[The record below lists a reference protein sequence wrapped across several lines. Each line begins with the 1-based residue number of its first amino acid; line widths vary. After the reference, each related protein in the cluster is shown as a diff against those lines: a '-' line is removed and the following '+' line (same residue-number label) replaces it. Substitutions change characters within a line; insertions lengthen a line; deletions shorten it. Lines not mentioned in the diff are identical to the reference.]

1 MAITAAE
8 VNKLRKQTGLGLMD
22 CKKALV
28 ETDGDFDKAIDLLR
42 KKGQKIAAKRG
53 ENEASEGY
61 VIAKTSTDG
70 KSGINIVLNCETDFV
85 AKNQEF
91 VDFVNSIADL
101 ALAEKP
107 ASKEE
112 LASLNLNGDTVANAV
127 EAQMGKIG
135 EKLEISDF
143 GCINAE
149 CVVAYN
155 HPGNRTA
162 SLIGLNKSN
171 AELGRDLAMQIA
183 AMSPVAVDEADV
195 PEELKQKELEIGKE
209 LAINEGK
216 PAEMA
221 EKIAFGRLKK
231 YFKERTLLNQE
242 FIKESKKS
250 VRQYIEGVDKD
261 LSVSEFK
268 LITLA

>member
-1 MAITAAE
+1 MAITAAD

-28 ETDGDFDKAIDLLR
+28 EADGDFDAAIELLR

-53 ENEASEGY
+53 ENTAAEGY
-61 VIAKTSTDG
+61 VIAKTNDNGT
-70 KSGINIVLNCETDFV
+70 SGINMVLNCETDFV

-91 VDFVNSIADL
+91 VDFVNAIADL
-101 ALAEKP
+101 ALNELP
-107 ASKEE
+107 ANKEE
-112 LASLNLNGDTVANAV
+112 LGALSFDGTTVADAI
-127 EAQMGKIG
+127 QDKMGKIG
-135 EKLEISDF
+135 EKLEVSDF
-143 GCINAE
+143 GMINSE

-162 SLIGLNKSN
+162 SLIGLSKVN

-183 AMSPVAVDEADV
+183 AMSPVAIDEQGVAEDI
-195 PEELKQKELEIGKE
+195 KQKELEIGKE
-209 LAINEGK
+209 QAINEGK

-221 EKIAFGRLKK
+221 EKIAFGKLKK
-231 YFKERTLLNQE
+231 FYKEKTLMNQE

-250 VRQYIEGVDKD
+250 VKQYIDSVDKD
-261 LSVSEFK
+261 LQVNEFK